1 MKRKALAAII
11 ALCVVTLA
19 ACGSD
24 PTKTTGGSG
33 GSSDT
38 ITIGSANFPENELLA
53 EMYAQAI
60 EGAGGT
66 VNRKFNI
73 GSREAYWKALQDKS
87 IDLLPEYNGALL
99 AFLLGADGIPQ
110 DVTTP
115 TQVTDALN
123 KKLPSG
129 IVSLDPSTAEDKD
142 MLSVTESTAKK
153 YNLKSITDLKS
164 VAGQLIIGGSPEF
177 QQRYQ
182 GLLGL
187 KSVYGL
193 DFKSYKPLD
202 AGGPLTVGALKDGTI
217 DIADIFSTDSS
228 IKTDKFVTLDDPKNL
243 FTAQNILPIIRKEK
257 ASDKV
262 KAALNSVSKA
272 LTTKNL
278 TDYLAEVQVDKKDSK
293 TVAKEFIEKY
303 KIK

>member
-1 MKRKALAAII
+1 MKKQAFAAII
-11 ALCVVTLA
+11 ALCAITLA

-33 GSSDT
+33 DT
-38 ITIGSANFPENELLA
+38 ITVGSANFPENELLA
-53 EMYAQAI
+53 EVYAQAI

-99 AFLLGADGIPQ
+99 AFLLGPSGIPQ
-110 DVTTP
+110 DISTG
-115 TQVTDALN
+115 TQITDELK

-129 IVSLDPSTAEDKD
+129 IISLDPAKAEDRD
-142 MLSVTESTAKK
+142 TYAVTQKTAKK
-153 YNLKSITDLKS
+153 YNLKSLEDLKS
-164 VAGQLIIGGSPEF
+164 VAGQLVIGEAPEA
-177 QQRYQ
+177 QERYQ

-187 KSVYGL
+187 KAVYGL
-193 DFKSYKPLD
+193 VFKEFKPLD
-202 AGGPLTVGALKDGTI
+202 AGGPLTIGALNDGTI
-217 DIADIFSTDSS
+217 DVGNIFSTDSS
-228 IKTDKFVTLDDPKNL
+228 IKTNNFVTLDDPKHL
-243 FTAQNILPIIRKEK
+243 FTAQNILPVIRQDK

-262 KAALNSVSKA
+262 KSALNAVSKA
-272 LTTKNL
+272 LTTENL
-278 TDYLAEVQVDKKDSK
+278 TDYLAEVQVDKKNSA
-293 TVAKEFIEKY
+293 TVAKEFIDKY

>member
-1 MKRKALAAII
+1 MKRKAFAAII

-24 PTKTTGGSG
+24 PTKSSGSTG
-33 GSSDT
+33 DT
-38 ITIGSANFPENELLA
+38 ITVGSANFPENELIA
-53 EMYAQAI
+53 EIYSQAI

-99 AFLLGADGIPQ
+99 AFLLSPDGIPQ
-110 DVTTP
+110 DITTA
-115 TQVTDALN
+115 TQVTSALD

-129 IVSLDPSTAEDKD
+129 IISLDPSKAEDKD
-142 MLSVTESTAKK
+142 TLSVTQATAKK
-153 YNLKSITDLKS
+153 YNLKSIEDLKS
-164 VAGQLIIGGSPEF
+164 VASQLTIGAGPEF

-187 KSVYGL
+187 KSLYGVE
-193 DFKSYKPLD
+193 FKAFKPLD
-202 AGGPLTVGALKDGTI
+202 AGGPLTIGALKDGTI
-217 DIADIFSTDSS
+217 DVGDVFSTDSS
-228 IKTDKFVTLDDPKNL
+228 IKTDNFVILEDTKNL
-243 FTAQNILPIIRKEK
+243 FTAQNVLPIIRQDK
-257 ASDKV
+257 ASAKV
-262 KAALNSVSKA
+262 KTALNSVSAA
-272 LTTKNL
+272 LTTENL
-278 TDYLAEVQVDKKDSK
+278 TSYLAQVQVDKKDSK
-293 TVAKEFIEKY
+293 TVAKEFISKY